1 MKIRNIPYEVFDK
14 MYKQL
19 NLPSKYDESFLYELF
34 ESLVESYNSTN
45 FENIDGNLLKNIN
58 STKLFLYMVAE
69 YDFFASPLDE
79 KKIKEM
85 NSNDNILSM
94 IISMA
99 LDKYIT
105 NEKINLNEIL
115 YVSKYSSNISS
126 LMLYLNFMIKVMNQY
141 SLNRPDKSLLSDILL
156 KCCKISKCSLDLLID
171 GFETEA
177 FSVWRTLHETE
188 CVLRLLVT
196 YREPIIKEYLI
207 HMNYSLAYRK
217 GIKDKAI
224 VDSIFVE
231 IKDKL
236 RSHNLKSKDMKK
248 FIEYG
253 YLFAIP
259 EKEFEKDFKLNFRD
273 GVEKLAGLSQYSSL
287 YEYSSEIAH
296 SSPLM
301 IYSNEKTLS
310 HLTLVSLYE
319 VFFRIE
325 KIFTNHYL
333 NSINDESIRKAY
345 LQMRGLYYGQI
356 VECYKRE
363 NNLTAKKWSSAA
375 NSEELK

>member
-1 MKIRNIPYEVFDK
+1 
-14 MYKQL
+14 
-19 NLPSKYDESFLYELF
+19 
-34 ESLVESYNSTN
+34 
-45 FENIDGNLLKNIN
+45 
-58 STKLFLYMVAE
+58 MVAE

-99 LDKYIT
+99 LYKYIT

-236 RSHNLKSKDMKK
+236 RAHNLKSKDMKK

-319 VFFRIE
+319 VFFRPSL
-325 KIFTNHYL
+325 F
-333 NSINDESIRKAY
+333 
-345 LQMRGLYYGQI
+345 
-356 VECYKRE
+356 
-363 NNLTAKKWSSAA
+363 
-375 NSEELK
+375 

>member
-236 RSHNLKSKDMKK
+236 RTHNLKSKDMKK

-375 NSEELK
+375 NSEELE

>member
-236 RSHNLKSKDMKK
+236 RAHNLKSKDMKK

>member
-1 MKIRNIPYEVFDK
+1 MHKLEHIPYEIFHK
-14 MYKQL
+14 FYEK
-19 NLPSKYDESFLYELF
+19 LPVPSRYDENFLYELF
-34 ESLVESYNSTN
+34 ESLIDSYNSTN
-45 FENIDGNLLKNIN
+45 FDHINSGLLKNIN
-58 STKLFLYMVAE
+58 TVKLFLYMLSE
-69 YDFFASPLDE
+69 YDFFASPLHDE
-79 KKIKEM
+79 QLSELNENEHIM
-85 NSNDNILSM
+85 SM

-105 NEKINLNEIL
+105 NEKVNLNEVL
-115 YVSKYSSNISS
+115 YVSKYSANISS

-188 CVLRLLVT
+188 CVLKLLVT
-196 YREPIIKEYLI
+196 YKEPIIKEYLV

-217 GIKDKAI
+217 GIKNKEL
-224 VDSIFVE
+224 VDAIFVE
-231 IKDKL
+231 IKSKL
-236 RSHNLKSKDMKK
+236 KDYGLKSKDMKK

-259 EKEFEKDFKLNFRD
+259 GITLDVDFKLNFRD
-273 GVEKLAGLSQYSSL
+273 GVEKLAGLSEYSPI

-301 IYSNEKTLS
+301 IYSNEQKLS
-310 HLTLVSLYE
+310 HLTLVCLYE

-325 KIFTNHYL
+325 KIFTNVYL
-333 NSINDESIRKAY
+333 NSINDDNVRKTY
-345 LQMRGLYYGQI
+345 LQMRDLYYTQI

-363 NNLTAKKWSSAA
+363 NALTAKCTYK
-375 NSEELK
+375 N

>member
-196 YREPIIKEYLI
+196 YREPLIKEYLI

-217 GIKDKAI
+217 GIKDKAL

-236 RSHNLKSKDMKK
+236 RAHNLKSKDMKK

-363 NNLTAKKWSSAA
+363 NNLTTKKWSSAA
-375 NSEELK
+375 NSEASE

>member
-236 RSHNLKSKDMKK
+236 RAHNLKSKDMKK

-375 NSEELK
+375 NSEES

>member
-236 RSHNLKSKDMKK
+236 RAHNLKSKDMKK

-301 IYSNEKTLS
+301 IYSNEQTLS

>member
-1 MKIRNIPYEVFDK
+1 
-14 MYKQL
+14 
-19 NLPSKYDESFLYELF
+19 
-34 ESLVESYNSTN
+34 
-45 FENIDGNLLKNIN
+45 
-58 STKLFLYMVAE
+58 
-69 YDFFASPLDE
+69 
-79 KKIKEM
+79 
-85 NSNDNILSM
+85 
-94 IISMA
+94 
-99 LDKYIT
+99 
-105 NEKINLNEIL
+105 
-115 YVSKYSSNISS
+115 
-126 LMLYLNFMIKVMNQY
+126 
-141 SLNRPDKSLLSDILL
+141 
-156 KCCKISKCSLDLLID
+156 
-171 GFETEA
+171 
-177 FSVWRTLHETE
+177 
-188 CVLRLLVT
+188 
-196 YREPIIKEYLI
+196 
-207 HMNYSLAYRK
+207 MNYSLAYRK

>member
-1 MKIRNIPYEVFDK
+1 MNKLAKIPFEIFHGLYSK
-14 MYKQL
+14 L
-19 NLPSKYDESFLYELF
+19 NVASRYDEEFLYELF
-34 ESLVESYNSTN
+34 NSLIEAYNNSE
-45 FENIDGNLLKNIN
+45 FENIDTTLFKNIN
-58 STKLFLYMVAE
+58 TAQLFLYMLSE
-69 YDFFASPLDE
+69 YDFCACNLNDE
-79 KKIKEM
+79 Q
-85 NSNDNILSM
+85 ILELNKNEVVMSM

-105 NEKINLNEIL
+105 NEKINFNEVL
-115 YVSKYSSNISS
+115 YVSKYSVNIST

-141 SLNRPDKSLLSDILL
+141 SKNNPSLSLLSDILL
-156 KCCKISKCSLDLLID
+156 KCVKISKCSLDLLID

-188 CVLRLLVT
+188 CILRLLVI
-196 YREPIIKEYLI
+196 YKDPIIKEYLT

-217 GIKDKAI
+217 IIKDKEET
-224 VDSIFVE
+224 DKIFVE
-231 IKDKL
+231 IKEKL
-236 RSHNLKSKDMKK
+236 KAHNLKSKDMKK

-259 EKEFEKDFKLNFRD
+259 NIELDKDFKLNFRD

-310 HLTLVSLYE
+310 HLTLSSLYE
-319 VFFRIE
+319 VFFRVE
-325 KIFTNHYL
+325 LIFTNHYL
-333 NSINDESIRKAY
+333 SAINDEKIKTAY
-345 LQMRGLYYGQI
+345 LSMRKLYYTQI
-356 VECYKRE
+356 VECYNRE
-363 NNLTAKKWSSAA
+363 KNLNVKKY
-375 NSEELK
+375 

>member
-1 MKIRNIPYEVFDK
+1 MKLTGISFEVFDNI
-14 MYKQL
+14 YKQL
-19 NLPSKYDESFLYELF
+19 KLPSKYDESFLYELF
-34 ESLVESYNSTN
+34 ETLVDSYNHTN
-45 FENIDGNLLKNIN
+45 FDNIDGNLLKNIN
-58 STKLFLYMVAE
+58 SVKLFLYMLAE
-69 YDFFASPLDE
+69 YDFFAGPLDE
-79 KKIKEM
+79 EKIKEL
-85 NSNDNILSM
+85 NKNENILSM
-94 IISMA
+94 IVSMA

-105 NEKINLNEIL
+105 NEKINLNEVL

-156 KCCKISKCSLDLLID
+156 KCCKISKCSLDLLVD

-196 YREPIIKEYLI
+196 YKEPIIKEYLV

-217 GIKDKAI
+217 GIKDKAL
-224 VDSIFVE
+224 VDAIFVE

-253 YLFAIP
+253 YLFAVP
-259 EKEFEKDFKLNFRD
+259 GKELDKDFKLNFRD
-273 GVEKLAGLSQYSSL
+273 GVENLAGLSQYSAL

-333 NSINDESIRKAY
+333 NSINDETVRKAY

-363 NNLTAKKWSSAA
+363 NNLTQKKWSSAVK
-375 NSEELK
+375 SKEE